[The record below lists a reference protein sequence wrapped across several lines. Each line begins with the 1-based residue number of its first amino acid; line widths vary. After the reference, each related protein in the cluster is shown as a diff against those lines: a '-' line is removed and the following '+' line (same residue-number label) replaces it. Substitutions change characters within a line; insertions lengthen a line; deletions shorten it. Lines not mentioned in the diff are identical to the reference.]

1 MGFMRRSVR
10 LGISKEE
17 KVASRIT
24 TLLSDFTLD
33 LEAIGFYLAKS
44 SPHIIYTRANEVL
57 EAMQYNKEVDQLDR
71 GAYNGRR

>member
-1 MGFMRRSVR
+1 MRVR
-10 LGISKEE
+10 VLRASKEE

-33 LEAIGFYLAKS
+33 LEAIGFYLAKG